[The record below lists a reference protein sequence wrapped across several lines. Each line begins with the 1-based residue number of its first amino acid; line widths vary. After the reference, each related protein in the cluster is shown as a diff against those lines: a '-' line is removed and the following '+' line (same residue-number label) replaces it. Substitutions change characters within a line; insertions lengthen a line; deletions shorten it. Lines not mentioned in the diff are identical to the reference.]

1 MRRNVCLRA
10 YMKLL
15 LKKEEGV
22 FYTTL
27 AEIKA
32 NQGDYPQFYMNMDI
46 ALSKGISL
54 DIRMKRFPE
63 IYSRFKNDEKFLSI
77 LKRYNK
83 DEEIELLKT
92 L

>member
-1 MRRNVCLRA
+1 MPPGIYEA
-10 YMKLL
+10 SF
-15 LKKEEGV
+15 EEGRRCV
-22 FYTTL
+22 LYL